1 MLVFLVLEQLE
12 DHFGPE
18 FLAVEL
24 VFQASEGVQH
34 RQILNRRISINNLF
48 KKLIPI
54 AASSTDAAFS
64 DEHKLDFAL
73 S

>member
-1 MLVFLVLEQLE
+1 MLVFLVLELE